1 MDCVVNVVFS
11 GSVSA
16 QTTTGETVTLKVT
29 KPDLTMDTWTTP
41 TLADKTFTLTKPY
54 PAGNYS
60 IVVSIP
66 ADTEYKA
73 AISSSTPFTVNLL
86 DRTITVTVTV

>member
-1 MDCVVNVVFS
+1 VVNVVFS
-11 GSVSA
+11 GAVTFQAVS
-16 QTTTGETVTLKVT
+16 GETVTLVVT
-29 KPDLTMDTWTTP
+29 KPGGTTDTWTTT

-54 PAGNYS
+54 PAGSYS

-73 AISSSTPFTVNLL
+73 AVSSSTPFTVNLL
-86 DRTITVTVTV
+86 DRAIAVTVTV